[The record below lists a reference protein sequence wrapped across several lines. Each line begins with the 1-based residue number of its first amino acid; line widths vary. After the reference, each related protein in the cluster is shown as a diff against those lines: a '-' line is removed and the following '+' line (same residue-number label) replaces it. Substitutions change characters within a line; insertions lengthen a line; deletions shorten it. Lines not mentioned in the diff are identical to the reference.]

1 MPLTTPALLQVRVG
15 QHSNAGRKSV
25 NQDFHGA
32 CLPDGL
38 QRQSKGVA
46 VALADGIGSS
56 DVSDVAAAAAVHALL
71 VDYYC
76 TSDAWSVKRSAQC
89 VIAATNSWL
98 HAQTRRSPYRFDQDR
113 GYVCTLSALII
124 KGATAHLFHVGDTRI
139 HRVQGRTLEQ
149 LTEDHR
155 VCMADG
161 RSYLG
166 RALGVQPQTEI
177 DYRSLP
183 VDAGDVFVLSTDGV
197 HEHVSPGA
205 MMQAI
210 AAHAHD
216 LDAAARSIVQQALA
230 QGSPDNCT
238 LQIVAID
245 RVPQAD
251 SGEVL
256 HQQAQQRAQ
265 LRLPPVLSA
274 RQQFEGY
281 EIVRELHASHRSHVY
296 LATALASGR
305 QVVLK
310 TPSIDR
316 REDHA
321 YLDRFVLEEWIARR
335 IDSPHVLRPAD
346 GDPPRP
352 REHLFVAME
361 YVHGQTLAQWMT
373 DHPRPSL
380 AQVRDIVGQVARG
393 LQAFHRREMLHLDLR
408 PENIL
413 IDAQGTVKIID
424 FGAVQVAGLAEAQ
437 PASDTPPVLGN
448 LHYTAPECLL
458 GEAPAPS
465 ADLYALG
472 VLTYQM
478 LTGRLPYGS
487 QGAAVRT
494 RADLR
499 RLQYRS
505 ALDEHHPIPAWM
517 DAVLERA
524 VHPQPHK
531 RQQALTEFVHDLH
544 HPGAAYLRQNRQ
556 PLTERNPLLFW
567 RSLSLLLG
575 LAVVVLLGMINSLR

>member
-1 MPLTTPALLQVRVG
+1 MHTPALLQVRVG
-15 QHSNAGRKSV
+15 QHSDAGRKSV

-32 CLPDGL
+32 SLPEGP

-89 VIAATNSWL
+89 VVAATNSWL

-113 GYVCTLSALII
+113 GYVCTLSALIV

-139 HRVQGRTLEQ
+139 YRVQGRTLEQ

-155 VCMADG
+155 VCMTDG

-183 VDAGDVFVLSTDGV
+183 VDAGDMFVLSTDGV
-197 HEHVSPGA
+197 HEHMPPGA
-205 MMQAI
+205 IVQAI
-210 AAHAHD
+210 ATHAPD
-216 LDAAARSIVQQALA
+216 LDAAARSIVQQALEN
-230 QGSPDNCT
+230 GSPDNCT
-238 LQIVAID
+238 VQIVAID
-245 RVPQAD
+245 RVAPAD
-251 SGEVL
+251 ASEMQ
-256 HQQAQQRAQ
+256 HQRAQ

-281 EIVRELHASHRSHVY
+281 EIVRELYTSHRSHVY
-296 LATALASGR
+296 LATEPGTGR
-305 QVVLK
+305 QVVIK

-316 REDHA
+316 QEDQA
-321 YLDRFVLEEWIARR
+321 FLDRFVLEEWIARR

-346 GDPPRP
+346 GAQPRT

-361 YVHGQTLAQWMT
+361 YVSGQTLAQWMT
-373 DHPRPSL
+373 DHPRPSPC
-380 AQVRDIVGQVARG
+380 AGAR
-393 LQAFHRREMLHLDLR
+393 HRG
-408 PENIL
+408 P
-413 IDAQGTVKIID
+413 G
-424 FGAVQVAGLAEAQ
+424 GARAAGLS
-437 PASDTPPVLGN
+437 PARDAAPGPAARERADRRPGHGKDHRLWRRAGGRTDRGPTRWGEPAGAGPSA
-448 LHYTAPECLL
+448 LHRPRM
-458 GEAPAPS
+458 PAGRSPHAS

-487 QGAAVRT
+487 HGAAVRT

-505 ALDEHHPIPAWM
+505 ALDEHRPIPAWM

-524 VHPQPHK
+524 VQPPTAQTPAGAH
-531 RQQALTEFVHDLH
+531 RIRAR
-544 HPGAAYLRQNRQ
+544 PASPRAAYLRQHRL
-556 PLTERNPLLFW
+556 PLTERHRWCSGALFRCCW
-567 RSLSLLLG
+567 GWSVVLLLG
-575 LAVVVLLGMINSLR
+575 VVHSLR

>member
-1 MPLTTPALLQVRVG
+1 MPTPALLQVRVG
-15 QHSNAGRKSV
+15 QHSDAGRKSV

-32 CLPDGL
+32 CLPDGP

-56 DVSDVAAAAAVHALL
+56 EVSDVAAAAAVHALL

-89 VIAATNSWL
+89 VVAATNSWL

-113 GYVCTLSALII
+113 GYVCTLSALIV

-139 HRVQGRTLEQ
+139 YRVQGRTLEQ

-155 VCMADG
+155 VCMTDG

-183 VDAGDVFVLSTDGV
+183 VDAGDMFVLSTDGV
-197 HEHVSPGA
+197 HEHMPPGA
-205 MMQAI
+205 IVQAI
-210 AAHAHD
+210 ATHAPD
-216 LDAAARSIVQQALA
+216 LDAAARSIVQQALEN
-230 QGSPDNCT
+230 GSPDNCT
-238 LQIVAID
+238 VQIVAID
-245 RVPQAD
+245 RVAPAD
-251 SGEVL
+251 ASEMQ
-256 HQQAQQRAQ
+256 HQRAQ

-281 EIVRELHASHRSHVY
+281 EIVRELHTSHRSHVY
-296 LATALASGR
+296 LATEPGSGR
-305 QVVLK
+305 QVVIK

-316 REDHA
+316 QEDQA
-321 YLDRFVLEEWIARR
+321 FLDRFVLEEWIARR

-346 GDPPRP
+346 GAQPRT

-361 YVHGQTLAQWMT
+361 YVSGQTLAQWMT

-408 PENIL
+408 PENVL
-413 IDAQGTVKIID
+413 IDAQGTAKIID
-424 FGAVQVAGLAEAQ
+424 FGAVQVAGLTEAQ
-437 PASDTPPVLGN
+437 PAGESPPVLGH

-458 GEAPAPS
+458 GEAPTPS

-487 QGAAVRT
+487 HGAAVRT

-505 ALDEHHPIPAWM
+505 ALDEHRPIPAWM

-524 VHPQPHK
+524 VQPQPHK

-544 HPGAAYLRQNRQ
+544 HPGAAYLRQHRL
-556 PLTERNPLLFW
+556 PLTERHPLVFW
-567 RSLSLLLG
+567 RALSLLLG
-575 LAVVVLLGMINSLR
+575 LAVVLLLGVVHSLR